1 MKAVLVVT
9 HGTANLDGVNS
20 SLKPLIKEIKKEFSE
35 DEVRLAFTSKF
46 IINKLFKQSGIKVN
60 NLEEE
65 LKDLIELGCKEVFI
79 LPLHLIP
86 GKEYLDLLD
95 VVESYRSRI
104 TAVVATPLL
113 SEDEDY
119 MNLINS
125 LNPSKELNYVYMAH
139 GTNHEG
145 NSSYLKLQQEFIN
158 KGYGKV
164 LIGTLE
170 GTPNLEDI
178 IYMLKS
184 RNINKIVL
192 QPLLLMRGKHGT
204 KDLED
209 WEELLI
215 NNGFEVEKADKSLGE
230 IEEVRTLYI
239 NKLKSLYYR

>member
-1 MKAVLVVT
+1 MKAILVVT
-9 HGTANLDGVNS
+9 HGTANLEGVNS
-20 SLKPLIKEIKKEFSE
+20 SLKPLIKEIKKEFSG

-65 LKDLIELGCKEVFI
+65 LEALIELGCTEVFI

-95 VVESYRSRI
+95 VVESYRNRI

-125 LNPSKELNYVYMAH
+125 LDPSKELNYVYMAH

-170 GTPNLEDI
+170 GTTTLEDI

-204 KDLED
+204 KDLD
-209 WEELLI
+209 SWEELLI
-215 NNGFEVEKADKSLGE
+215 NNGFEVEKIDKSLGE
-230 IEEVRTLYI
+230 IEEVRKLYI
-239 NKLKSLYYR
+239 NKLNSLYN